1 MTKLVYLNKKITS
14 LFLSHVLVT
23 VKSNIFL
30 CLFFVVYIPIIVYHS
45 YLFAN
50 FISKPVDKHSRLI
63 YKANLFSNNFNN
75 INNFL
80 TILKCSAD
88 LDFEFNLTVDSCMI
102 SNFYVVDFFSL
113 AQFTRLNFFKALTPE
128 STSISI
134 SPDPFFLYVLF
145 FSMFADVFL
154 KNEHAR
160 KLNTL

>member
-14 LFLSHVLVT
+14 LFLSHVLMT

-50 FISKPVDKHSRLI
+50 FMYKPVDKHSRLI

-88 LDFEFNLTVDSCMI
+88 FEFNLTVDSYMN

-134 SPDPFFLYVLF
+134 SPDPLFLYLLF
-145 FSMFADVFL
+145 FSMFADAFL

-160 KLNTL
+160 KLNVL